1 MEIWPAIDIRGGQC
15 VRLQEGDFDRETV
28 FSADPVEM
36 ALRWKAEGARRL
48 HIVDLDGAREGR
60 PVNADLVRRIAG
72 ESGLTIEL
80 GGGIRTSETLDAYLD
95 AGVSRLVVGTRA
107 IDAPEWL
114 LKVAQGHPGQVVLG
128 LDARNG
134 LLAAR
139 GWLETTALD
148 VLEYLAQLPALPL
161 AAIVYTDI
169 ARDGVMQGPNVE
181 ATRRVAEATE
191 MPVVASGGVTSLA
204 DVEALTRLPIAGM
217 IIGRALYEGT
227 IELRAALEA
236 AGDVA

>member
-1 MEIWPAIDIRGGQC
+1 MDIWPAIDIRGGQC

-36 ALRWKAEGARRL
+36 ALRWKSEGARRL

-60 PVNADLVRRIAG
+60 PVNADLVRRIVDA
-72 ESGLTIEL
+72 SGLVIEL
-80 GGGIRTSETLDAYLD
+80 GGGIRTRETLDAYLD

-114 LKVAQGHPGQVVLG
+114 LKVAQRHPGQVVLG

-181 ATRRVAEATE
+181 ATRRVAEATGT
-191 MPVVASGGVTSLA
+191 PVVASGGVTRLS
-204 DVEALTRLPIAGM
+204 DVEALARLPIAGM

-227 IELRAALEA
+227 IELRAALEVV
-236 AGDVA
+236 GDVA

>member
-80 GGGIRTSETLDAYLD
+80 GGGIRTSETLEAYLD

-148 VLEYLAQLPALPL
+148 VLEYLAQLPVLPL

-181 ATRRVAEATE
+181 ATRRVAEATGV
-191 MPVVASGGVTSLA
+191 PVVASGGVSRLD
-204 DVEALTRLPIAGM
+204 DVEALARLPIAGM

-227 IELRAALEA
+227 IELAAALEA